1 MDNLS
6 NQELITIIKTYIS
19 KDEEEKNKQKIKQEK
34 EIKNNYT
41 LDFSNHYI
49 DDIDDIN
56 DIDEIDYFNDNYLI
70 NDFTYSYTY
79 NYTYKYSKKIDDI
92 KRDDIKKDNNTD
104 KKSIHIII

>member
-1 MDNLS
+1 MNNLS

-34 EIKNNYT
+34 EIKKNYT

-49 DDIDDIN
+49 DD
-56 DIDEIDYFNDNYLI
+56 IDYFNDNYLI

-79 NYTYKYSKKIDDI
+79 KYTYKYSKKIDDI
-92 KRDDIKKDNNTD
+92 KIDDIKIDKDTD

>member
-34 EIKNNYT
+34 EIKKNYK

-49 DDIDDIN
+49 DDINYIN
-56 DIDEIDYFNDNYLI
+56 DIDDNYLI

-79 NYTYKYSKKIDDI
+79 KYTYKYSKKIDDI
-92 KRDDIKKDNNTD
+92 KIYDIKKDNNTD

>member
-1 MDNLS
+1 MLIMDNLS

-34 EIKNNYT
+34 EIKKNYI

-49 DDIDDIN
+49 DDIDS
-56 DIDEIDYFNDNYLI
+56 FNDNYLI

-79 NYTYKYSKKIDDI
+79 KYTYKYSKKIDDI
-92 KRDDIKKDNNTD
+92 KIYDIKKDNNTD

>member
-34 EIKNNYT
+34 EIKKNYI

-49 DDIDDIN
+49 DDIDS
-56 DIDEIDYFNDNYLI
+56 FNDNYLI

-79 NYTYKYSKKIDDI
+79 KYTYKYSKKIDDI
-92 KRDDIKKDNNTD
+92 KIYDIKKDNNTD

>member
-34 EIKNNYT
+34 EIKKNYI

-49 DDIDDIN
+49 DDINYIDD
-56 DIDEIDYFNDNYLI
+56 IDYFNDNYLI
-70 NDFTYSYTY
+70 NDFTSSYTY

-92 KRDDIKKDNNTD
+92 KRDDIKKDNNTN

>member
-6 NQELITIIKTYIS
+6 NQELLTIIKTYIS
-19 KDEEEKNKQKIKQEK
+19 KDEEEKNQQKIKQEK

-56 DIDEIDYFNDNYLI
+56 DINDIDDFFDII
-70 NDFTYSYTY
+70 NDYSYLYSYTY

-92 KRDDIKKDNNTD
+92 KKDDIKKDNNTN

>member
-1 MDNLS
+1 MFIMDNLS
-6 NQELITIIKTYIS
+6 NQELLTIIKTYIS
-19 KDEEEKNKQKIKQEK
+19 KDEEEKNQQKIKQEK

-49 DDIDDIN
+49 DDM
-56 DIDEIDYFNDNYLI
+56 DYINDNYLI
-70 NDFTYSYTY
+70 NDYSYLYSYTY

-92 KRDDIKKDNNTD
+92 KRDDIKNDNYTD